1 MYRTFRMLIVSAV
14 LVALWVIPGSAFQLF
29 GANPTSSTGSNN
41 TLSTD
46 SEGTAAMPAGP
57 PLALGDGGELN
68 PADSDSMNIWIPG
81 LGVVGKMP
89 KLDFGLEML
98 YGAPSPNNREAPIAA
113 DELKEFE
120 SDFAIK
126 GTIKRKF

>member
-1 MYRTFRMLIVSAV
+1 MFRTLKMLIVS
-14 LVALWVIPGSAFQLF
+14 VALYAIWVVPGSAFQLF
-29 GANPTSSTGSNN
+29 GSDTGTSSDVSTSLSKATEVSPQPLVEAPLQLGEDGSV
-41 TLSTD
+41 
-46 SEGTAAMPAGP
+46 EPG
-57 PLALGDGGELN
+57 
-68 PADSDSMNIWIPG
+68 DSDRMSIWIPG

-98 YGAPSPNNREAPIAA
+98 YGADEAPKSEPHAA
-113 DELKEFE
+113 QELEEFE

>member
-1 MYRTFRMLIVSAV
+1 MLRTINLLFVTFLMFA
-14 LVALWVIPGSAFQLF
+14 AWAAPGAAFQLF
-29 GANPTSSTGSNN
+29 GNNSSVQSTGDIG
-41 TLSTD
+41 LSYKVETEKK
-46 SEGTAAMPAGP
+46 SEGHSS
-57 PLALGDGGELN
+57 LALGGGDDLKSSGQEG
-68 PADSDSMNIWIPG
+68 MNIWIPG

-98 YGAPSPNNREAPIAA
+98 YGATKVPKDAPRTAQ
-113 DELKEFE
+113 ELDKFE

>member
-1 MYRTFRMLIVSAV
+1 MFRLFKTLIVFIS
-14 LVALWVIPGSAFQLF
+14 LYSIWVEPGSAFQLF
-29 GANPTSSTGSNN
+29 GSNTSLQADTRTSLNKTLDSGPQMPVETPLQLGEDGSI
-41 TLSTD
+41 D
-46 SEGTAAMPAGP
+46 P
-57 PLALGDGGELN
+57 GEH
-68 PADSDSMNIWIPG
+68 DSMNIWIPG

-98 YGAPSPNNREAPIAA
+98 YGADKIQKDTPHAA
-113 DELKEFE
+113 EELKEFD

>member
-1 MYRTFRMLIVSAV
+1 MLRTINLLFVTF
-14 LVALWVIPGSAFQLF
+14 LVFVVWAGPGAAFQLF
-29 GANPTSSTGSNN
+29 GNNSSVQNTGDIG
-41 TLSTD
+41 LSYKVEDGTK
-46 SEGTAAMPAGP
+46 SEGPSS
-57 PLALGDGGELN
+57 LALGGGDLK
-68 PADSDSMNIWIPG
+68 PSDQEGMNIWIPG

-98 YGAPSPNNREAPIAA
+98 YGAPQTPIDAPRTAQ
-113 DELKEFE
+113 ELDEFE